1 MKCSLMSCGFI
12 LVSLS
17 PLASFSQQF
26 STGKA
31 TLGQPVDSV
40 RAALGPGY
48 HFDTHPLSDPAI
60 VITLA
65 TRGNEEA
72 YLLESFNGAV
82 FYIEHQA
89 FSETG
94 FNENDSKAAVIAKYG
109 QHPTIGN
116 GQMFWQMS
124 LDFGHPCLRYGS
136 NGLPWAG
143 GGIQYVSSLNPNG
156 NCQVS
161 AMYSPVRGRAGD
173 VRQQLPGYIFGI
185 DVKLLDPT
193 IAMPEFAKLA
203 AAAQQKQQAAEQKAR
218 QIKPPL

>member
-1 MKCSLMSCGFI
+1 MKCNRVFCRLF
-12 LVSLS
+12 LVSLF
-17 PLASFSQQF
+17 PLVASSQQF

-31 TLGQPVDSV
+31 TLGQSLDSV
-40 RAALGPGY
+40 RAALGSGY
-48 HFDTHPLSDPAI
+48 HFDSHPLSDPAI
-60 VITLA
+60 VVTFA
-65 TRGNEEA
+65 SRANEEA

-89 FSETG
+89 FSDTG

-109 QHPTIGN
+109 QHPSFGN
-116 GQMFWQMS
+116 DQMFWEMS
-124 LDFGHPCLRYGS
+124 LDFGHPCLRYGN

-143 GGIQYVSSLNPNG
+143 GGVQYVSSLNPNG

-161 AMYSPVRGRAGD
+161 AMYMPLRGRMG
-173 VRQQLPGYIFGI
+173 VTKQLLPGYIFGI

-218 QIKPPL
+218 QVKPPL